1 MSSAPVR
8 ATAPVIDA
16 HQHFWDPKTHL
27 LSGLVGKYRPLRRP
41 FGPVDL
47 EPLLETAA
55 VSRTVVVQADATMAD
70 TFGMLDV
77 GVRHAFVAGVVGWL
91 DPEQENPDSAIQA
104 HLAAPGGAKL
114 VGYRLPARDH
124 PNPDWLRE
132 SGPWRT
138 GISIGDAGLVTEFT
152 MRPENIGAALTLLE
166 ALGPRTCV
174 VDHMMTIPVDAASRP
189 AWRRA
194 ILELAAVPNVYLK
207 ISGVIDDPAPDGW
220 RPTWFSQRLT
230 TYCRL
235 GTALA
240 SCSGRTGPCALWPV
254 PTRTSLRGRGRPSRA
269 WERSNRQLYSVATR
283 FAAIASSSTPDG
295 TAISGGL
302 SRCHRAQ
309 GTKVAVAGCTGSCC
323 LIASVAASRSRL
335 TTASAIAVWIS
346 SSGAA
351 RRLIS
356 VSLAVMRS
364 RSV

>member
-220 RPTWFSQRLT
+220 RPTWFQSAVDDVLQAWDSTRLMF
-230 TYCRL
+230 
-235 GTALA
+235 GTD
-240 SCSGRTGPCALWPV
+240 WPV
-254 PTRTSLRGRGRPSRA
+254 CTLARSYSDIVAWTRS
-269 WERSNRQLYSVATR
+269 
-283 FAAIASSSTPDG
+283 AIASLG
-295 TAISGGL
+295 AEQQAAVLGGNAI
-302 SRCHRAQ
+302 RCY
-309 GTKVAVAGCTGSCC
+309 C
-323 LIASVAASRSRL
+323 LKFD
-335 TTASAIAVWIS
+335 T
-346 SSGAA
+346 
-351 RRLIS
+351 
-356 VSLAVMRS
+356 
-364 RSV
+364 